1 MIKHKDQRVGIFIDV
16 SNMYHSAKNLYGANV
31 NFAKILER
39 AVAGRKLIRATAYV
53 IRSQS
58 QEEEGFFD
66 ALQKQGFEVKV
77 KDLQIF
83 PTGEKKADWDVGIA
97 VDAIEMRSKL
107 DVVIIVSGDGD
118 YIPLVKYLQHEGCL
132 VEAIAFSKT
141 ASMKLRE
148 ATDDFI
154 DLCQDEKA
162 FLFRKK
168 FLKNNSSPLK
178 IENLGN
184 GRKKFVVK

>member
-1 MIKHKDQRVGIFIDV
+1 MLKHKDQRVGVFIDV
-16 SNMYHSAKNLYGANV
+16 SNMYHSAKNLYNANV

-39 AVAGRKLIRATAYV
+39 AVSGRRLIRAIAYV

-66 ALQKQGFEVKV
+66 ALEKQGFEVKI

-107 DVVIIVSGDGD
+107 DVVVMVSGDGD
-118 YIPLVKYLQHEGCL
+118 YIPLVQYLQHQGCL
-132 VEAIAFSKT
+132 VEALAFSKT

-162 FLFRKK
+162 FLLRKK
-168 FLKNNSSPLK
+168 FTKNSSSSLK

-184 GRKKFVVK
+184 GGKKFVVK